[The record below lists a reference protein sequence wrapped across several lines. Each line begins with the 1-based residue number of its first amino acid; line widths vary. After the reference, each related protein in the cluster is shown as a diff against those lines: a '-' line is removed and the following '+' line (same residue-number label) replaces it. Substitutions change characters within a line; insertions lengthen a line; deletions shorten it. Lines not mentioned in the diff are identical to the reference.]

1 MLAGK
6 KEEGVIERKR
16 QFEHLF
22 NIEIII
28 DKDSI
33 IDNRKSSSIVIILLI
48 FFNFTY
54 VLNMIWINEEKI
66 NKINQCYFLKKTRK
80 YIDGQSI
87 IYSKWYLYNFLYIFL

>member
-54 VLNMIWINEEKI
+54 VLNMI
-66 NKINQCYFLKKTRK
+66 
-80 YIDGQSI
+80 
-87 IYSKWYLYNFLYIFL
+87 